1 MAKNSDLER
10 LVSKQALL
18 KASRLRE
25 KEIALDG
32 IGVVRIRELSNAQ
45 RLKYLEYLEIGEDGK
60 PHFPQAKQVEFNKF
74 VIGMGVINGDS
85 TKNDEQGD
93 PMFPD
98 GDVPDMRMDIA
109 EKITH
114 EILVLSGILKD
125 AEAKNTTPNDTT
137 KASRISAMPSQT
149 S

>member
-10 LVSKQALL
+10 LVSRQKFIQ
-18 KASRLRE
+18 ASRLRE
-25 KEIALDG
+25 KEIVIDG
-32 IGVVRIRELSNAQ
+32 IGIVRIRELSTDQ

-60 PHFPQAKQVEFNKF
+60 PHFPQSKQVEFNKF
-74 VIGMGVINGDS
+74 VIEMGVINGDS
-85 TKNDEQGD
+85 TKNGEQGD
-93 PMFPD
+93 LMFPD

-114 EILVLSGILKD
+114 EILVLSGILKE